1 MEKFV
6 YYTKL
11 FDCYK
16 DLLSSIEKTT
26 FSYYYEEN
34 LSMQEIAETRGVSKS
49 AIGATIKNV
58 EMKLTSYERVLHLEA
73 KQEKIANLLK
83 KIEDES
89 IKIELEKIMLGE

>member
-16 DLLSSIEKTT
+16 NLLNINEIVT
-26 FSYYYEEN
+26 FSSYYEDN
-34 LSMQEIAETRGVSKS
+34 LSMQEIADNRGISKS

-58 EMKLTSYERVLHLEA
+58 EMKLTNYERVLHLEA
-73 KQEKIANLLK
+73 KHEKLLALMETINDEKIK
-83 KIEDES
+83 K
-89 IKIELEKIMLGE
+89 ELEKIMK

>member
-16 DLLSSIEKTT
+16 GLLNENERIT
-26 FSYYYEEN
+26 FSSYYEEN
-34 LSMQEIAETRGVSKS
+34 LSMQEIADNRGVSKS

-58 EMKLTSYERVLHLEA
+58 ELKLATYERILHLEA
-73 KQEKIANLLK
+73 KEEQLQKLLK
-83 KIEDES
+83 TIEEES
-89 IKIELEKIMLGE
+89 LKKEIEKIMK